1 MQRGGRAART
11 GRRVISQK
19 WGHSGKG
26 PLEVSVLV
34 GWRGVG
40 RGGWAGGLPWWV
52 PGCVQQRV
60 YVPGTYLGSSLPS
73 LPLLPTRY
81 RLTATSP
88 LQIGDRAVPQRP
100 EAASLRRVS
109 NVLIQR

>member
-1 MQRGGRAART
+1 MQRGGQAART

-19 WGHSGKG
+19 WGFFGKG

-40 RGGWAGGLPWWV
+40 MGWV
-52 PGCVQQRV
+52 VHSR
-60 YVPGTYLGSSLPS
+60 YVLGTYLGSSLPS
-73 LPLLPTRY
+73 FSLLPTRY

-88 LQIGDRAVPQRP
+88 LQIGDPCCGPNAPKLAQGPAIVASQTCSSRG
-100 EAASLRRVS
+100 EASGRVT
-109 NVLIQR
+109 L